1 LQRILIRAAATVAAL
16 ALLAAA
22 AFGFARFHYFDSK
35 GLDPRPYPMHGISFV
50 PPKSKNGIEYF
61 GKLRIDVYIDEDGK
75 VTQVELLDST
85 VPLELRDE
93 AVRAF
98 SQVPWEPGRKWG
110 MRVKSVKRIE
120 LELKA
125 PPGVEASPTQ

>member
-1 LQRILIRAAATVAAL
+1 VQRILVRAAVTIAVL
-16 ALLAAA
+16 ALLAIA
-22 AFGFARFHYFDSK
+22 AFGFAKLHYFDSK
-35 GLDPRPYPMHGISFV
+35 GLDPHPYPLHGISFV
-50 PPKSKNGIEYF
+50 PPHSKNGIEYF
-61 GKLRIDVYIDEDGK
+61 GKLRIDVYIDGDGK
-75 VTQVELLDST
+75 VSQVVLLDST

-98 SQVPWEPGRKWG
+98 SQVQWEPGRLWG

>member
-1 LQRILIRAAATVAAL
+1 MQRILVRAAAAIAVL

-22 AFGFARFHYFDSK
+22 AFGFAKFHYFDSK
-35 GLDPRPYPMHGISFV
+35 GLDPRPYPLHGVSFA
-50 PPKSKNGIEYF
+50 PPRSKNGIEYF
-61 GKLRIDVYIDEDGK
+61 GKLRLDIYIDEDGK
-75 VTQVELLDST
+75 VSQVALLDST

-98 SQVPWEPGRKWG
+98 SQVPWEPGRLWG

-120 LELKA
+120 LDLAA
-125 PPGVEASPTQ
+125 PPGVEASPTK